1 MQQIISWNV
10 ASVRSRMPSLV
21 RLLQEKAPDVV
32 FLQEIKATPEN
43 FPYLDFKALGYFAE
57 ISGQK
62 AYNGV
67 AILSKKPLKNVLT
80 SLPNAPKTEPEQ
92 ARFIQ
97 AESENGIVFICVYV
111 PNGTAPA
118 NNPEDT
124 SRLEYKIKWMTAFK
138 NHLQNLI
145 QQKKSVLIGG
155 DFNVIEKDTDVY
167 DPELFKD
174 SALMVPE
181 VRNVFHEINQ
191 LPLVNIIR
199 QFNPDPKTYSF
210 WDFQGGAWPRNHGIL
225 LDFFLTTR
233 DLASDITEATIEK
246 NVRGWE
252 KTSDHAPII
261 CLIKR

>member
-1 MQQIISWNV
+1 MQRIISWNV
-10 ASVRSRMPSLV
+10 ASVRSRMPTLS
-21 RLLQEKAPDVV
+21 RLLQEKAPDIA
-32 FLQEIKATPEN
+32 FLQEIKATEEN

-67 AILSKKPLKNVLT
+67 AILSKKPLKNILT
-80 SLPNAPKTEPEQ
+80 KLPNAPQSALEQ

-97 AESENGIVFICVYV
+97 AESEDGITFICVYV

-124 SRLEYKIKWMTAFK
+124 SRLEYKIKWMKALK
-138 NHLQNLI
+138 EHIGSLI
-145 QQKKSVLIGG
+145 QQNKSVLIGG
-155 DFNVIEKDTDVY
+155 DFNVIEKETDVY
-167 DPELFKD
+167 NPDLFKE

-181 VRNVFHEINQ
+181 VQQAFGEIIN
-191 LPLVNIIR
+191 LPMVNLIR
-199 QFNPDPKTYSF
+199 QFNPEPNTYSF

-225 LDFFLTTR
+225 LDFFLATS
-233 DLASDITEATIEK
+233 DLAPDITEAQIDK
-246 NVRGWE
+246 SVRGWE
-252 KTSDHAPII
+252 KTSDHAPIS